1 MDAFSNT
8 HPNFVE
14 ETLNLHVDVDSKEIE
29 LFIFASIET
38 LKSQNKKCGKD
49 KVFALVKDSLKEIIA
64 MKSFEKISE
73 LLQASHSRK
82 CNIIFNGTRLSIPKE
97 ISLPKVSTQN
107 TNSIEIEFEDSKNH
121 SEC

>member
-38 LKSQNKKCGKD
+38 LKSQNKCGKD
-49 KVFALVKDSLKEIIA
+49 KVFALVKDSLEEIIA

-73 LLQASHSRK
+73 LLQGSHSRK
-82 CNIIFNGTRLSIPKE
+82 CNINFNGTRLSIPKE
-97 ISLPKVSTQN
+97 ISLPKVRSQN
-107 TNSIEIEFEDSKNH
+107 TSSIKIDFEDSKNH